1 MNFEFCKRL
10 NLVHFFIQIVVFCLF
25 LNFSNLH
32 IFLFQVLSLQRMNLL
47 SDKKCFIQL
56 IFIRKLILSLVLS
69 SAISFLFILLVIFR
83 LFNQA
88 SEVIKFLLRLKLR
101 ADALVRLEME
111 SSKHRISW
119 HNCILR

>member
-10 NLVHFFIQIVVFCLF
+10 NLVHFFIQIAVFCLF
-25 LNFSNLH
+25 LYFSNLH

-47 SDKKCFIQL
+47 SYEKCFIQL

-88 SEVIKFLLRLKLR
+88 SEVIKFLLGLKLR

-119 HNCILR
+119 HDCILR